1 MLSHVAPSFADAQD
15 DAHAHEDARAHDDAP
30 PPATARRHRGARHG
44 AGAACRAACGRAPCR
59 ARRRRGGR
67 IPPNLEHVGAVAGAS
82 PDLERRAC
90 NLPTSIR
97 LIAAPMMDLMTEPRG
112 ASPPRDV
119 MTEPLSALPLSLTR
133 SAHDSAGE
141 IGEIGEIGSRQRR
154 VARERSR
161 QHQRRVERLISAL
174 NEMCLRSFWSECS
187 TWKTTTSV
195 MQSLECSA
203 IRAIST
209 VHSQMRQ
216 AWAAAAAAATSRARG
231 TGAGGIGGREH
242 GRRAEREEG
251 AVVPSDEGAV
261 VSDEGAVVSE

>member
-1 MLSHVAPSFADAQD
+1 
-15 DAHAHEDARAHDDAP
+15 
-30 PPATARRHRGARHG
+30 
-44 AGAACRAACGRAPCR
+44 
-59 ARRRRGGR
+59 
-67 IPPNLEHVGAVAGAS
+67 
-82 PDLERRAC
+82 
-90 NLPTSIR
+90 
-97 LIAAPMMDLMTEPRG
+97 
-112 ASPPRDV
+112 

-161 QHQRRVERLISAL
+161 QRQRRVERLISAL
-174 NEMCLRSFWSECS
+174 NLGRD
-187 TWKTTTSV
+187 V
-195 MQSLECSA
+195 PAQLLERVLDVEDDHVGHAELGVLGHPSDLD
-203 IRAIST
+203 RAL
-209 VHSQMRQ
+209 
-216 AWAAAAAAATSRARG
+216 ADATSRARG